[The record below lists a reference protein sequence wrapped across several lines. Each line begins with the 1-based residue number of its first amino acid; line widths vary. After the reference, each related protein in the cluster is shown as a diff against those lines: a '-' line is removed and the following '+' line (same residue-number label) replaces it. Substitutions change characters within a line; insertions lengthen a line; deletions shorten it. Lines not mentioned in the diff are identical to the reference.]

1 VKEGT
6 QEREKGKGGVTEI
19 MKELTE
25 VRTLKEGKYVIIDEE
40 PCTIMSITTSKPG
53 KHGAAKARLEGIG
66 VFDSQKR
73 TAVQPV
79 TAKIYVPI
87 IERKSGQVL
96 AVIGTTAQIMDL
108 GDFSTIEI
116 KIPEEMMDRI
126 EPGKEVPFLHYEA
139 KYKLV

>member
-1 VKEGT
+1 
-6 QEREKGKGGVTEI
+6 

-25 VRTLKEGKYVIIDEE
+25 VRMLKEGKYVVIDEE

-53 KHGAAKARLEGIG
+53 KHGAAKARIEGMG

-87 IERKSGQVL
+87 IERRSGQVL
-96 AVIGTTAQIMDL
+96 SVMEDAAQVMDL
-108 GDFSTIEI
+108 EDYSTIEI
-116 KIPEEMMDRI
+116 KISEELQETGRI
-126 EPGKEVPFLHYEA
+126 EPGKEIPFLHYEG
-139 KYKLV
+139 KYRIDIK